1 MWPLRGMNGAR
12 DAIHRACGPQGCVTN
27 LAWEKGGR
35 KENQERRKQR
45 VFQAEGTAEAKAQRK
60 DSRGMELGWKGRQ
73 RQRVSGKRRWTDS
86 ERTCRG
92 SGPLLK
98 AVGSCAA
105 KNEHMGLLLP
115 LRRLFTRWA
124 LCGPLGTWIWG
135 GSPPSSEGSSAL
147 SKSFT

>member
-60 DSRGMELGWKGRQ
+60 DIAWHGLVAPVTHFWKVMLGSVMKTEQKHLIYPTINRESVKDFDQ
-73 RQRVSGKRRWTDS
+73 R
-86 ERTCRG
+86 
-92 SGPLLK
+92 
-98 AVGSCAA
+98 
-105 KNEHMGLLLP
+105 
-115 LRRLFTRWA
+115 
-124 LCGPLGTWIWG
+124 
-135 GSPPSSEGSSAL
+135 
-147 SKSFT
+147 